1 MVTKVDLFDAFG
13 ELIYALA
20 LADGVI
26 QKEETAALTRIL
38 GDHPWA
44 SEIAWSFNYE
54 KKKEKSLEAAFANA
68 LDTCKDYGA
77 STDYPFLFEILD
89 KIAAAS
95 DGVHEKEAALITK
108 FKTELMAHFQENSGS

>member
-1 MVTKVDLFDAFG
+1 MVTKIDLYDAFG

-20 LADGVI
+20 LADGVV
-26 QKEETAALTRIL
+26 QKEETAALSRIL

-44 SEIAWSFNYE
+44 KEIKWSFDYE
-54 KKKEKSLEAAFANA
+54 KKKEKSLEAAFEKA
-68 LDTCKDYGA
+68 LDVCKNFGA

-95 DGVHEKEAALITK
+95 DGVHEEEVALIAK
-108 FKTELMAHFQENSGS
+108 FKTELLAHFQES

>member
-1 MVTKVDLFDAFG
+1 MVTKVDLYDAFG
-13 ELIYALA
+13 ELVYALA

-26 QKEETAALTRIL
+26 QKEEVSALDKIL

-44 SEIAWSFNYE
+44 NEIKWSFNYE
-54 KKKEKSLEAAFANA
+54 KKKEKNLEAAFDNA
-68 LDTCKDYGA
+68 LDACKSFGP
-77 STDYPFLFEILD
+77 SPDYPFLFEILD

-108 FKTELMAHFQENSGS
+108 FKTELLAHFQAK